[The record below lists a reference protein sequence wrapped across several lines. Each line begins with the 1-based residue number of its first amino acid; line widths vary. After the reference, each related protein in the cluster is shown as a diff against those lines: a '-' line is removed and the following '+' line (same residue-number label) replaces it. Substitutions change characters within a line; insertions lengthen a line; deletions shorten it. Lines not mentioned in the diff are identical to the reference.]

1 MDCDRVNIL
10 LNAYIDGELDLSS
23 TLSLEAHL
31 AGCKACREQHQRL
44 THLVADLQAGLERY
58 PAPADLRAR
67 LAPLGRS
74 VGSDT
79 AAVDESAT
87 GTSMVVL
94 PPRRSKAPWLAV
106 RTPAA
111 RTTDVPKLGRRHFLA
126 LAASI
131 AGVAVVSGA
140 STYFLTRP
148 GEGHE
153 MAEEVVASHIR
164 SLMASHL
171 IDIAS
176 ADQHTVK
183 PWFDGKVDIAPTV
196 ADYTEQ
202 GFSLIGGRLDY
213 LDRRPVAA
221 LVYRHRAHLI
231 NMFACPVAAGEEHET
246 QPESLTIHGY
256 NVVYW
261 TAGDVTY
268 WAVSDVNQAD
278 LMTFRNLVEDA
289 SSSHG

>member
-1 MDCDRVNIL
+1 MDCDRVETL

-23 TLSLEAHL
+23 TLTLEAHL
-31 AGCKACREQHQRL
+31 ASCKACREHHHRL

-58 PAPADLRAR
+58 PAPADLRER

-74 VGSDT
+74 VRSEMAAADEPASGT
-79 AAVDESAT
+79 A
-87 GTSMVVL
+87 MMVL
-94 PPRRSKAPWLAV
+94 PPRRSSAPW
-106 RTPAA
+106 RAA
-111 RTTDVPKLGRRHFLA
+111 KSVSMPKLNRRHLLA

-140 STYFLTRP
+140 STYFLARP

-176 ADQHTVK
+176 TDQHTVK
-183 PWFDGKVDIAPTV
+183 PWFDGKVDVAPTV

-246 QPESLTIHGY
+246 KPESLTIHGY
-256 NVVYW
+256 NVLYW

-289 SSSHG
+289 SSHG